1 MILSRSCSFK
11 VELYRIFD
19 IQLPSKP
26 CESML
31 LPLLSIVDR
40 LIILF
45 RRHSM
50 YFILFLCIKG
60 IFQST
65 RIGNKDKR
73 IYARFTGNQLQA
85 VNWTSFTSPTLC
97 AVQFCG
103 RNLFSQGVQ
112 ILQNQSVFINS
123 ADYLLGQTVQVLPI

>member
-1 MILSRSCSFK
+1 MMLSRSSRFK

-19 IQLPSKP
+19 IQLPAKP

-45 RRHSM
+45 RRHFM
-50 YFILFLCIKG
+50 YFIIFPCIKG

-73 IYARFTGNQLQA
+73 IYARFTGDQLQA

-97 AVQFCG
+97 AVLLCG
-103 RNLFSQGVQ
+103 RNLFSQRIQ
-112 ILQNQSVFINS
+112 TLQNQSAFINS
-123 ADYLLGQTVQVLPI
+123 ADYLLGRRVQVLPI